1 MLSFSAMSLNGDPLI
16 LGLLYIPMLF
26 GVRRLVVLVLR
37 RQMRQVSG
45 AVPTN
50 ADAEADAV
58 STAPARTKLQ
68 FQRFD
73 ESAPSPEARAASDA
87 VVAQSKRLFRI
98 AFALEVVAGFA
109 YAFLLA
115 DPLFKAVG
123 QNSNSQFWATVFLC
137 ALPTLPIAR
146 YILYRRQY
154 LGYRGWLSEYLR
166 GAAWMIKEPLA
177 PRWQPLMRYLL
188 PLLAVYFVVT
198 GRATKLGALE
208 LAALVVV
215 HVIVMLWFE
224 RALRRVP
231 GPSLLLLRVFGV
243 KKSSALTLD
252 GLLDRWCHIGT
263 YLTVMDPE
271 LLRQRTPVVTFGN
284 YLLSLPVLILLF
296 TADSDAWWWCVLI
309 VLAVLSLVGWRSY
322 RLVSRQRI
330 GSPAQMLQMLDSIR
344 SRPRQSDLSFRTMET
359 SCFDNTWRPTVA
371 EAASRADVVLM
382 DLRGYTPERQGC
394 RTEVKFLFAHVP
406 MQRVLFL
413 VGPDDVDHVKQLL
426 GESWGSVGKASPNAA
441 LQAPTAQLLVF
452 GDSEASLVKRAMGAL
467 TAEPGADIQRLMNDL
482 IGIAELPKI
491 SPALAGA
498 ALASRA

>member
-1 MLSFSAMSLNGDPLI
+1 MLSFNAMSLNGDPQI
-16 LGLLYIPMLF
+16 LGFLYIPMLF
-26 GVRRLVVLVLR
+26 GVRRLVMLVLR
-37 RQMRQVSG
+37 RQMGKVSG
-45 AVPTN
+45 AVPRD

-98 AFALEVVAGFA
+98 AFALDVVAGFA

-154 LGYRGWLSEYLR
+154 LGYRGWLFEYLR

-309 VLAVLSLVGWRSY
+309 VLAVLSLVGWRSC

-413 VGPDDVDHVKQLL
+413 VGPDDVDNVKQLL
-426 GESWGSVGKASPNAA
+426 AESWGAVGKTSPNSD
-441 LQAPTAQLLVF
+441 LTTPTAQLLVF
-452 GDSEASLVKRAMGAL
+452 GDSEAGLVKRAVGSL
-467 TAEPGADIQRLMNDL
+467 TAEPGAEVQRLMNEL
-482 IGIAELPKI
+482 IGIATIPKS
-491 SPALAGA
+491 SPAMAGA